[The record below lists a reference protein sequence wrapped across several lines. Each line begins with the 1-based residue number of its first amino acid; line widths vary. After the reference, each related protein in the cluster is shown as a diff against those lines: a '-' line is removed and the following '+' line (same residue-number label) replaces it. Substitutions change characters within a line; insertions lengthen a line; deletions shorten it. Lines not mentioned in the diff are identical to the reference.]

1 MFHLVGK
8 SFVGMVSL
16 KRCSHGTLPLPAC
29 NCQRSDLLL
38 VYSSAALAARSEVPG
53 VCSCGGLGHAR
64 GRYRALPLQGVSAP
78 LLAAQRYGL
87 RALEAAAHQMGA
99 RDRAVSHRNLGAG
112 VLLARWMRPTSADA
126 RRVRLAF
133 GGHAR
138 YSRHPQD

>member
-53 VCSCGGLGHAR
+53 VCSCGGFTQAGGGDLGPPH
-64 GRYRALPLQGVSAP
+64 QGV
-78 LLAAQRYGL
+78 
-87 RALEAAAHQMGA
+87 AAALLYRQPSHVSSHQAAGDPMGGMA
-99 RDRAVSHRNLGAG
+99 S
-112 VLLARWMRPTSADA
+112 
-126 RRVRLAF
+126 
-133 GGHAR
+133 
-138 YSRHPQD
+138 

>member
-53 VCSCGGLGHAR
+53 VCSCGGFGHAR
-64 GRYRALPLQGVSAP
+64 GRCLALPLQGGSPPPFASP
-78 LLAAQRYGL
+78 QCGL
-87 RALEAAAHQMGA
+87 SALEAPPPPKGA
-99 RDRAVSHRNLGAG
+99 RDRACSVPILGAG
-112 VLLARWMRPTSADA
+112 ALSSSWSGRI
-126 RRVRLAF
+126 
-133 GGHAR
+133 
-138 YSRHPQD
+138 